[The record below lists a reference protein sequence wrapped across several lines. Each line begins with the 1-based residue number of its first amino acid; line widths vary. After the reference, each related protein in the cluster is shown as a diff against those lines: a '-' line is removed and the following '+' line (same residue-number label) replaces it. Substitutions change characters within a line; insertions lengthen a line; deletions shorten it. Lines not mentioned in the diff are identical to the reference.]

1 MKVKVKGYEG
11 ILVLLERQWTHEY
24 TDMCTR
30 YTVKLQVDRDTIID
44 ILNVKCEDIKFVEE

>member
-1 MKVKVKGYEG
+1 MKIKVKGYEG
-11 ILVLLERQWTHEY
+11 ILVSLERQWTHEY

-30 YTVKLQVDRDTIID
+30 YTVKLQVDRDTTID